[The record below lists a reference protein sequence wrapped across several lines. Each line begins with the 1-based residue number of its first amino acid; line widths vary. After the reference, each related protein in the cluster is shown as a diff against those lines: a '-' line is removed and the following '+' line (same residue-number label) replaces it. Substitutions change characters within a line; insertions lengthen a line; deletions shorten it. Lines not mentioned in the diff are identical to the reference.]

1 MQLEIVDYII
11 VAILLV
17 SGMIAWHRGFLKES
31 LSVSSW
37 LIAALGSVFFWP
49 ITKPFTRALIQPD
62 FVADALAL
70 IGFFFLVLIPVSFVS
85 FRLMEM
91 VRGSRA
97 GPLDKSLGFVFGLG
111 RGLLIVGLGYV
122 IFAWLAP
129 AEDKHPEWLKQARLL
144 PVVKGTGDVLLSL
157 GTKSTAKGDEKN
169 QKPAGDKANA
179 PSPVTTK
186 TAETTPADRDTKPR
200 PVPKSR
206 PTEATNEGGEKVSS
220 TSQRYDEEDRRRM
233 NQLVTSHNK
242 P

>member
-1 MQLEIVDYII
+1 MQLATVDYII
-11 VAILLV
+11 IGILLV

-49 ITKPFTRALIQPD
+49 ITKPFTRALVQPN

-70 IGFFFLVLIPVSFVS
+70 VGFFFLVLIPVSFVS

-91 VRGSRA
+91 VRGTRA
-97 GPLDKSLGFVFGLG
+97 GPLDKSMGFVFGLG

-122 IFAWLAP
+122 IFSWLS
-129 AEDKHPEWLKQARLL
+129 PEKTQPDWIKEARLM
-144 PVVKGTGDVLLSL
+144 PVVRGTADMLLSL
-157 GTKSTAKGDEKN
+157 GTKSTAKGEEK
-169 QKPAGDKANA
+169 KEKTAAGKANT

-200 PVPKSR
+200 PVPKSA
-206 PTEATNEGGEKVSS
+206 PTEANNEGGEKVSS

-233 NQLVTSHNK
+233 NQLVSSHNK